1 MSESTEVTPLSPKML
16 AQFADMIRLV
26 PGGSGGIESMLA
38 QIFAANDL
46 QGLDAPWQGDGLP
59 ELPVGPLLVFNAI
72 EPRESDYK
80 GGLGAYL
87 VIDCISPST
96 GEVKK
101 YSNGAV
107 MVVGQLVKAFV
118 AGEFPFA
125 GFVEEVE
132 TRAGFKSQHIKVSH
146 EDTARVRDQIID
158 LDPAGD

>member
-1 MSESTEVTPLSPKML
+1 MTNSTEVATISPKVL
-16 AQFADMIRLV
+16 AQFADMIRMV
-26 PGGSGGIESMLA
+26 PTGGGGLDSMLA
-38 QIFAANDL
+38 QIFAANGL

-72 EPRESDYK
+72 ESRESDYK

-101 YSNGAV
+101 YSTGAV

-125 GFVEEVE
+125 GFVEEAE
-132 TRAGFKSQHIKVSH
+132 TRAGFTSLHLKVSH
-146 EDTARVRDQIID
+146 EDTERIRDQILD